1 MFAVLSFRL
10 ARRTLQMNAKVAK
23 RMKKLDRDGDGK
35 ITLEEFVDSSGTE
48 KDFETLD
55 ANNDGYIDR
64 DEMRKDVE
72 LADKAKAEEQTEPTK
87 KEEEQSETS
96 KKEEEHIAA
105 PVCSVYWLADLKA
118 IIYSMSSW

>member
-87 KEEEQSETS
+87 KEEG
-96 KKEEEHIAA
+96 HIAA